1 MEKAILVGL
10 ATSKKEKIE
19 VEESLR
25 ELESLTR
32 SAGGDVLERIIQ
44 LRSEISPKYYIGE
57 GKVEEIAR
65 LVEDLSA
72 DLVIF
77 DNNLTPAQQRNLEE
91 KINCKVIDRT
101 QLILDIF
108 SQRAKSNEGK
118 LQVELAQL
126 TYLLPRLKGKGIALS
141 RLGGGI
147 GTRGPG
153 EKKLEIDRRRIVN
166 RITKIKREIAQ
177 IQKRRALQRKS
188 RKRSPIPTVAL
199 VGYTNAGKSTLFN
212 YLTSENV
219 YTSSLLFATLDPVLR
234 RVVFQDGHYF
244 YLSDTVGF
252 IKKLPV
258 ELVTAF
264 RATLEEVIEADK
276 LLHVVDLSSYNY
288 EEQIQAVNKILHD
301 MGIDQDKIIIVKNK
315 IDLLPN
321 KEELLERNKR
331 TDNCEFYI
339 SAKTGEGV
347 EDLKNFLRKELFKD
361 FKIFY
366 LRIPKSEAEMV
377 ESFSRWSIILEKR
390 ENTRFIDLKIS
401 VKPQYIFK
409 FSSYILKGEKKW

>member
-1 MEKAILVGL
+1 
-10 ATSKKEKIE
+10 
-19 VEESLR
+19 
-25 ELESLTR
+25 
-32 SAGGDVLERIIQ
+32 
-44 LRSEISPKYYIGE
+44 PKYYIGE
-57 GKVEEIAR
+57 GKVREIAE
-65 LVEDLSA
+65 LVKKLSA

-77 DNNLTPAQQRNLEE
+77 DHNLSPAQQRSLEE

-166 RITKIKREIAQ
+166 RITKIKKEIVQ
-177 IQKRRALQRKS
+177 IQKRRALQRKG
-188 RKRSPIPTVAL
+188 RKKSPIPTVAL

-212 YLTSENV
+212 YLTCENV
-219 YTSSLLFATLDPVLR
+219 YTSSFLFATLDPVLR
-234 RVVFQDGHYF
+234 RVIFKDGHYF

-252 IKKLPV
+252 IKKLPI

-264 RATLEEVIEADK
+264 RATLEEVVEADK
-276 LLHVVDLSSYNY
+276 LLHVVDLSSQNY
-288 EEQIQAVNKILHD
+288 EEQIEAVNKILTE
-301 MGIDQDKIIIVKNK
+301 MGINQDKIIIVKNK

-321 KEELLERNKR
+321 KNELLEKNKR
-331 TDNCEFYI
+331 ANNYEFYI
-339 SAKTGEGV
+339 SAKTGEGI
-347 EDLKNFLRKELFKD
+347 EDLKDFLKHELFKD

-366 LRIPKSEAEMV
+366 LRIPKNEEKIV
-377 ESFSRWSIILEKR
+377 DSFSRWSIILKKR
-390 ENTRFIDLKIS
+390 ENTNFIDIKIS
-401 VKPQYIFK
+401 AQPRYIFK
-409 FSSYILKGEKKW
+409 FSSYILRGE

>member
-1 MEKAILVGL
+1 MERAILVAL
-10 ATSKKEKIE
+10 ATTKKEKIE
-19 VEESLR
+19 AEESLK
-25 ELESLTR
+25 ELEFLTE
-32 SAGGDVLERIIQ
+32 SAGGEVIEKIIQ
-44 LRSEISPKYYIGE
+44 VRNEINPKFYIGE
-57 GKVEEIAR
+57 GKAEEIAK
-65 LVEDLSA
+65 LVEELSA

-77 DNNLTPAQQRNLEE
+77 DHNLTPAQQRSLEE

-166 RITKIKREIAQ
+166 RITKIKKEIAQ
-177 IQKRRALQRKS
+177 IQKRRALQRKG

-219 YTSSLLFATLDPVLR
+219 YTSSLLFATLGPVLR
-234 RVVFQDGHYF
+234 RVVFEDGHYF

-264 RATLEEVIEADK
+264 RATLEEVVEADK
-276 LLHVVDLSSYNY
+276 LLHVVDLSSQNY
-288 EEQIQAVNKILHD
+288 EEQIEAVNKILTD
-301 MGIDQDKIIIVKNK
+301 MGINQDKIIIVKNK

-321 KEELLERNKR
+321 KNDLLGKNKR
-331 TDNCEFYI
+331 VSNCEFYI
-339 SAKTGEGV
+339 SAKTGEGIK
-347 EDLKNFLRKELFKD
+347 DLKSFLKNELFKE
-361 FKIFY
+361 FKTFL
-366 LRIPKSEAEMV
+366 LRIPKEEEELL

-390 ENTRFIDLKIS
+390 ENTNFVDIKIS

-409 FSSYILKGEKKW
+409 FSSYILKGE

>member
-1 MEKAILVGL
+1 MERAILVAL
-10 ATSKKEKIE
+10 ATTKKEKIE
-19 VEESLR
+19 AEESLK
-25 ELESLTR
+25 ELEFLTE
-32 SAGGDVLERIIQ
+32 SAGGEVIEKIIQ
-44 LRSEISPKYYIGE
+44 VRNEINPKFYIGE
-57 GKVEEIAR
+57 GKAEEIAK
-65 LVEDLSA
+65 LVEELSA

-77 DNNLTPAQQRNLEE
+77 DHNLTPAQQRSLEE

-166 RITKIKREIAQ
+166 RITKIKKEIAQ
-177 IQKRRALQRKS
+177 IQKRRALQRKG

-234 RVVFQDGHYF
+234 RVVFEDGHYF

-264 RATLEEVIEADK
+264 RATLEEVVEADK
-276 LLHVVDLSSYNY
+276 LLHVVDLSSQNY
-288 EEQIQAVNKILHD
+288 EEQIEAVNKILTD
-301 MGIDQDKIIIVKNK
+301 MGINQDKIIIVKNK

-321 KEELLERNKR
+321 KNDLLGKNKR
-331 TDNCEFYI
+331 VSNCEFYI
-339 SAKTGEGV
+339 SAKTGEGIK
-347 EDLKNFLRKELFKD
+347 DLKSFLKNELFKE
-361 FKIFY
+361 FKTFL
-366 LRIPKSEAEMV
+366 LRIPKEEEELL

-390 ENTRFIDLKIS
+390 ENTNFVDIKIS

-409 FSSYILKGEKKW
+409 FSSYILKGE